1 MATSN
6 QEILAQLE
14 KLAERMPVIKTAAPL
29 PVQRRQ
35 DPIIFPT
42 NAQYDE
48 ADMRII
54 LAAVKRWVKI
64 EEVAKPALLALR
76 HCDGELSAIK
86 HRGTIDEQNV
96 SNFSAEARAT
106 AKVLDAALK
115 EPS

>member
-64 EEVAKPALLALR
+64 ESLLRAALPVLLRDIANTSDSDLCRSRMFFEAEVRNTLGLP
-76 HCDGELSAIK
+76 
-86 HRGTIDEQNV
+86 
-96 SNFSAEARAT
+96 
-106 AKVLDAALK
+106 LDAALK
-115 EPS
+115 EPQ